1 MKPRD
6 HFIAD
11 RVGGVRLARLFSNVV
26 SPPVMFAVL
35 GLLLALREL
44 PFWPALAWAAVYG
57 FFVSLA
63 PLLFVLYMLHSGRIL
78 ELHMTNTAERH
89 LPYLVAVLGSL
100 FVLGLVLLF
109 DGPPLLRCLA
119 LFNIVT
125 LVILGVINARWLVSF
140 HATAATALATTVG
153 AVFGAASGAAL
164 VPLVA
169 IVAAVRLYL
178 RRHTVAQII
187 GGVLVG
193 FLTVWGMT
201 RLGCFT

>member
-6 HFIAD
+6 HFVAD

-63 PLLFVLYMLHSGRIL
+63 PILFVLYMLHSGRIL
-78 ELHMTNTAERH
+78 ELHMSNTAERH
-89 LPYLVAVLGSL
+89 LPYLVAVLSSL
-100 FVLGLVLLF
+100 AVLGIVFLF
-109 DGPPLLRCLA
+109 KGPSLLRCLA
-119 LFNIVT
+119 LFNVVT

-140 HATAATALATTVG
+140 HATAATAMATTVG
-153 AVFGAASGAAL
+153 IVFGPATGTVL
-164 VPLVA
+164 LPLVA
-169 IVAAVRLYL
+169 LVAAVRLYL
-178 RRHTVAQII
+178 RRHTVAQIV
-187 GGVLVG
+187 GGVVIG
-193 FLTVWGMT
+193 FLSVWVLT
-201 RLGCFT
+201 YVGCFT